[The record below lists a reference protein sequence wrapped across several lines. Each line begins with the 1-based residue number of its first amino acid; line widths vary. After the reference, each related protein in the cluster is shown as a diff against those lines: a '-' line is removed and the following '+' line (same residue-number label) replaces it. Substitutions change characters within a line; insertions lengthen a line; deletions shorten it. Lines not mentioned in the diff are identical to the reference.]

1 MEQLNR
7 IIADNLYLVA
17 GVLVIWF
24 IVTNKKSNKTQQ
36 APTAPPPSA
45 GGFPVSSVDDEAF
58 IPAGNPQPDLLSKA
72 KLFIEHWPE
81 VWMIPILIAIAA
93 AINYGLMAFWPDA
106 IFLGP
111 EFIQKLLFKTIGAFL
126 AYFLFFVRDRL
137 DFKESWQWYIS
148 SDRQS
153 EYNELTP
160 WQKRVTFFW
169 RLSVFVLAFALIS

>member
-7 IIADNLYLVA
+7 LIADNIYLVA
-17 GVLVIWF
+17 AGLVIWF
-24 IVTNKKSNKTQQ
+24 LLTGRKKQKP
-36 APTAPPPSA
+36 ALAPPTHVPKT
-45 GGFPVSSVDDEAF
+45 GGYPVAAADDEPFTVDAK
-58 IPAGNPQPDLLSKA
+58 AQTDWLTKA
-72 KLFIEHWPE
+72 KLFVEHWPE
-81 VWMIPILIAIAA
+81 VWMIPILISIAV

-148 SDRQS
+148 ADRQT